1 MPDAATLAPETVRE
15 ALRLLGDDQASSG
28 RTQAVRALRELL
40 SVPGAVRT
48 LVDRAPEGARAA
60 FARLATDGPAAVE
73 DLLDRGWWG
82 HGTLPPPLDWLQ
94 RRALVTIGPDALVH
108 ALDEARR
115 SFLDLAFALD
125 LSPDPPGSA
134 SAAPS
139 PAAAGPDPWG
149 AVAGSAGAEPPLR
162 VERAGCVVV
171 APGPAALDRALNV
184 PAAGLR
190 AVAPTVATSER
201 SSGAVAAALRAAG
214 VALDE
219 DNVVPLR
226 ARGERSEPALPTA
239 SEDAVGP
246 RAVRLLLNRAVGERR
261 QVRLRYFA
269 SSRGG
274 AATDRVVDP
283 WTFTDDLLRGWCHL
297 RLGERTFA
305 VDRIGHARLLPTL
318 VDHEPT

>member
-1 MPDAATLAPETVRE
+1 MPDAATLDPETVRE
-15 ALRLLGDDQASSG
+15 ALRLLGDDQAPSG
-28 RTQAVRALRELL
+28 RTQAVRALRDALA
-40 SVPGAVRT
+40 VPGSVRA
-48 LVDRAPEGARAA
+48 LVARAPEGARAA

-73 DLLDRGWWG
+73 HLLDRGWWG

-94 RRALVTIGPDALVH
+94 RRALVTVGPDGLVH

-115 SFLDLAFALD
+115 SFLDLALALD
-125 LSPDPPGSA
+125 LDPRTSGAADPG
-134 SAAPS
+134 PT
-139 PAAAGPDPWG
+139 GT
-149 AVAGSAGAEPPLR
+149 ETPLR

-184 PAAGLR
+184 AAAGLR

-201 SSGAVAAALRAAG
+201 SSAAVAAALRAAG
-214 VALDE
+214 VVLDE

-226 ARGERSEPALPTA
+226 AARDRSEPALPTA

-318 VDHEPT
+318 VDHEPN

>member
-1 MPDAATLAPETVRE
+1 VPDAATLDLETVRE
-15 ALRLLGDDQASSG
+15 ALRLLGDDTAPAG
-28 RTQAVRALRELL
+28 KAQAVRALRETLA
-40 SVPGAVRT
+40 VPGAVRT

-60 FARLATDGPAAVE
+60 FARLATDGPTAVE

-94 RRALVTIGPDALVH
+94 RRALVTVGPDGLVH
-108 ALDEARR
+108 ALDEVRR
-115 SFLDLAFALD
+115 SFLDLALALD
-125 LSPDPPGSA
+125 LDAGAPG
-134 SAAPS
+134 
-139 PAAAGPDPWG
+139 AAGSG
-149 AVAGSAGAEPPLR
+149 APEPPLR

-214 VALDE
+214 VVLDE

-226 ARGERSEPALPTA
+226 AARDRSEPALPTA

-297 RLGERTFA
+297 RLDERTFA
-305 VDRIGHARLLPTL
+305 VDRIGHARLLPTP
-318 VDHEPT
+318 VDHAAP